1 MTESEAL
8 NCMEFKHLKSIL
20 EKHNLWAKKSL
31 GQHFLTDESI
41 CQRMVQHLN
50 LKDQTVVEV
59 GPGPG
64 SLTDILLKTDAR
76 FLIAIEKD
84 KRFIDILKEL
94 KNPINTAF
102 TIVQA
107 DALNVSI
114 PILLREQGYSGPY
127 HIVANLPY
135 NIGTE
140 LLIRWINDIEHI
152 ASITVMLQREMV
164 DRMTAQVDTKE
175 YGRLAILLQS
185 CFEVQE
191 VFQIPPQAF
200 IPPPKVWSSVAYLRP
215 FKEIPEPGV
224 LKSLGKLT
232 NMAFSHRRKMLRAS
246 LGKSL
251 SLPLWRNLCDTLDID
266 ETKRPEQLD
275 TSTFLAMAQ
284 ICNKELI

>member
-1 MTESEAL
+1 
-8 NCMEFKHLKSIL
+8 MEFRHLKSIL

-41 CQRMVQHLN
+41 CQRMVQHLH
-50 LKDQTVVEV
+50 LKGQTIVEV

-76 FLIAIEKD
+76 FLMCVEKD
-84 KRFIDILKEL
+84 QRFIDILKEFE
-94 KNPINTAF
+94 NPKNTAF
-102 TIVQA
+102 TIVQS
-107 DALNVSI
+107 DALHVSI
-114 PILLREQGYSGPY
+114 PSLLQEQGYPAPY

-140 LLIRWINDIEHI
+140 LLIRWINDIDHI
-152 ASITVMLQREMV
+152 TSITVMLQREMV

-191 VFQIPPQAF
+191 VFQIAPEAF
-200 IPPPKVWSSVAYLRP
+200 IPPPKVWSSVAFLKP
-215 FKEIPEPGV
+215 LKQIPEMGV
-224 LKSLGKLT
+224 LKTLGKIT

-251 SLPLWRNLCDTLDID
+251 PVPLWRSLCDTLDID

-275 TSTFLAMAQ
+275 THTFLAMAQ
-284 ICNKELI
+284 LCNKEAI

>member
-1 MTESEAL
+1 
-8 NCMEFKHLKSIL
+8 MEFKHLKSIL

-31 GQHFLTDESI
+31 GQHFLTDESV
-41 CQRMVQHLN
+41 CQRMVHHLN

-76 FLIAIEKD
+76 FLMCIEKD
-84 KRFIDILKEL
+84 QRFIDILKEFEVPPSTTFKIL
-94 KNPINTAF
+94 
-102 TIVQA
+102 QA

-114 PILLREQGYSGPY
+114 PALLHEQGYQEPY

-140 LLIRWINDIEHI
+140 LIVRWIADIEQI
-152 ASITVMLQREMV
+152 LSITVMLQREMV
-164 DRMTAQVDTKE
+164 DRMTAQVGTKE
-175 YGRLAILLQS
+175 YGRLAILMQS

-191 VFQIPPQAF
+191 VFQISPEAF
-200 IPPPKVWSSVAYLRP
+200 IPPPKVWSSVVYLKP
-215 FKEIPEPGV
+215 LKQIPEPSV
-224 LKSLGKLT
+224 LKTLGKIT
-232 NMAFSHRRKMLRAS
+232 NMAFCYRRKMLRAS

-251 SLPLWRNLCDTLDID
+251 PLPLWRNLCDTLNID

-275 TSTFLAMAQ
+275 THTFLAMAQ
-284 ICNKELI
+284 ICNKEQI

>member
-1 MTESEAL
+1 
-8 NCMEFKHLKSIL
+8 MEFKHLKSIL

-50 LKDQTVVEV
+50 LKDQTIVEV

-64 SLTDILLKTDAR
+64 SLTDILLKTNAR
-76 FLIAIEKD
+76 FLMCIEKD
-84 KRFIDILKEL
+84 QRFIDILKEFDVA
-94 KNPINTAF
+94 PS
-102 TIVQA
+102 TIFKILQA

-114 PILLREQGYSGPY
+114 PALLSEQGHPGPY

-140 LLIRWINDIEHI
+140 LIVRWIADIEQI
-152 ASITVMLQREMV
+152 LSITVMLQREMV
-164 DRMTAQVDTKE
+164 DRMTAQIGTKE
-175 YGRLAILLQS
+175 YGRLAILMQS

-191 VFQIPPQAF
+191 VFQIPPEAF
-200 IPPPKVWSSVAYLRP
+200 IPPPRVWSSVVYLKP
-215 FKEIPEPGV
+215 LKEIPEPGV
-224 LKSLGKLT
+224 LKVLGKIT
-232 NMAFSHRRKMLRAS
+232 NMAFSYRRKMLRAS

-251 SLPLWRNLCDTLDID
+251 PLPLWQKLCDTLDIE

-275 TSTFLAMAQ
+275 THTFLAMAK
-284 ICNKELI
+284 ICNKEQI

>member
-1 MTESEAL
+1 
-8 NCMEFKHLKSIL
+8 MEFKHLKSIL

-50 LKDQTVVEV
+50 LQDQIVVEV

-76 FLIAIEKD
+76 FLMCIEKD
-84 KRFIDILKEL
+84 QRFIDILKEFEAPPSTTFKTL
-94 KNPINTAF
+94 
-102 TIVQA
+102 QA
-107 DALNVSI
+107 DALNISI
-114 PILLREQGYSGPY
+114 PVLLSEQGLPGLY

-140 LLIRWINDIEHI
+140 LLVRWISDIEQI
-152 ASITVMLQREMV
+152 LSITVMLQREMV
-164 DRMTAQVDTKE
+164 DRMCAQVGTKE
-175 YGRLAILLQS
+175 YGRLAILMQS

-191 VFQIPPQAF
+191 VFQIPPEAF
-200 IPPPKVWSSVAYLRP
+200 IPPPKVWSSVAYLKP
-215 FKEIPEPGV
+215 LKQIPEPTV
-224 LKSLGKLT
+224 LKTLGKLT
-232 NMAFSHRRKMLRAS
+232 NMAFSYRRKMLRAS

-251 SLPLWRNLCDTLDID
+251 PLPLWRNLCDTLDID

-275 TSTFLAMAQ
+275 THTFLAMAK
-284 ICNKELI
+284 ICSKESI